1 MKEVSDLL
9 GHQQMS
15 TTADIY
21 AHTLP
26 EARRVTMGK
35 LADVVSS

>member
-26 EARRVTMGK
+26 EARRMAMDK
-35 LADVVSS
+35 LADVVFS